1 MTGKIVSAICH
12 GAYALSN
19 AKFRNRTLIV
29 EDELKETSAI
39 FVTQKL
45 WTKQIEIPENII
57 TEQNQNS
64 ATLIAEKI
72 LEFL

>member
-19 AKFRNRTLIV
+19 AKFRNWTLIV
-29 EDELKETSAI
+29 EDELKETSAV

-45 WTKQIEIPENII
+45 WTEQIKIP
-57 TEQNQNS
+57 
-64 ATLIAEKI
+64 
-72 LEFL
+72 

>member
-39 FVTQKL
+39 FVTQNFGQSKL
-45 WTKQIEIPENII
+45 KF
-57 TEQNQNS
+57 
-64 ATLIAEKI
+64 LKI
-72 LEFL
+72 LLLSKIKIAQH